1 MMFASA
7 LPVWKFFC
15 LPVLLI
21 KWENTKN
28 IVIVDADDVK
38 CWFYPGLIFSNWKL
52 QHHWWQTNKK
62 KPQTEDLIGQM
73 RKKKPNNHASI
84 CSLIT
89 LSNNLMP
96 PSAKQQNATTFVL
109 WLVWK
114 RKKNSI
120 LPVCALTKKLC
131 AISKWA
137 CSNLNKML
145 LLRGRVVY

>member
-7 LPVWKFFC
+7 LPAWKIC
-15 LPVLLI
+15 LHILLI
-21 KWENTKN
+21 KWENTNN
-28 IVIVDADDVK
+28 IVIVDAMMFMVDSNRV
-38 CWFYPGLIFSNWKL
+38 WFSVIGSFSTIEASKKEKATNWRFDWSNEEKKQIIML
-52 QHHWWQTNKK
+52 QFAAWSHFQTIQCHHLQNNKM
-62 KPQTEDLIGQM
+62 QL
-73 RKKKPNNHASI
+73 H
-84 CSLIT
+84 
-89 LSNNLMP
+89 
-96 PSAKQQNATTFVL
+96 FVL

-145 LLRGRVVY
+145 LLRGRVVN